1 MTPRYLRSRATRRDN
16 AMAALISSLV
26 ALGMAAGMFYFARLL
41 LAREPLEHSMK
52 EEVKGAL
59 KAEK

>member
-16 AMAALISSLV
+16 AIAALISSLV

-41 LAREPLEHSMK
+41 LAREPLEYSMK